1 MKSVEKKKTMRNRES
16 NVKKRK
22 KEKPDVGP
30 AASLVFRMVKGWDGA
45 RRWLQ
50 MAAMCRA
57 GGTALC
63 RAHIPTSGFVGL
75 FFLLK
80 ASPIGLLL
88 GPRRC
93 SEPSGFAWLPTG
105 IASAR
110 KPTAPGRQN
119 AAPGFLPPQ
128 AFIPET
134 AAKQTSLAFPAS
146 PFPPSPSQP
155 RYSPPT
161 LIPLPG
167 KSHLGD
173 PLQNETT
180 LQSLSISSSQSC
192 HSSLPWIQPPHGC
205 PPSSPGWVHS
215 SQGAVAVPHPMS
227 ESAVLQH

>member
-1 MKSVEKKKTMRNRES
+1 MGWGSEAAADGSDVPGGWHCPLPGTH
-16 NVKKRK
+16 
-22 KEKPDVGP
+22 PDIGVCRVVFP
-30 AASLVFRMVKGWDGA
+30 AEGIADR
-45 RRWLQ
+45 
-50 MAAMCRA
+50 AAHPLAKAVPPR
-57 GGTALC
+57 
-63 RAHIPTSGFVGL
+63 PGL
-75 FFLLK
+75 R
-80 ASPIGLLL
+80 LL

-119 AAPGFLPPQ
+119 AAPGFLPPR

-146 PFPPSPSQP
+146 PLPPSPSQP

-192 HSSLPWIQPPHGC
+192 HSSLPRIQPPYGC